1 METPTA
7 FCGFWSLAPG
17 LAHKQILFKL
27 ESVERTNAGLPSSG
41 SAFHGAAGAQ
51 VSSQSERTWPYIRE
65 HHILGNASRAN
76 SLSQSY
82 PEQGVKQPEVYFATT
97 KTSIISLPEPA
108 VITNP
113 SPFHQHLVGC
123 CDQGRRGA
131 WAWRGI
137 GKTEKYE
144 QTLTI
149 DLGQKG
155 LWAQGDGGGVIPV
168 GQPREFMPDA
178 GSLAWR
184 HLLSSIISLFLLFH
198 LLLPV
203 IVMKVV

>member
-1 METPTA
+1 MICTCGIWTCLRITLKSIFTETLRSKILLCKNCSMQTGKPLWKLQLLSVA
-7 FCGFWSLAPG
+7 SG
-17 LAHKQILFKL
+17 LWHQAQHTNKFFFKL

-76 SLSQSY
+76 SLGQSY

-131 WAWRGI
+131 
-137 GKTEKYE
+137 
-144 QTLTI
+144 
-149 DLGQKG
+149 
-155 LWAQGDGGGVIPV
+155 
-168 GQPREFMPDA
+168 
-178 GSLAWR
+178 
-184 HLLSSIISLFLLFH
+184 
-198 LLLPV
+198 
-203 IVMKVV
+203 